1 MASFTIIF
9 DVDKNSPTYGKWLF
23 TDTTDYNALGWVT
36 GIANRV
42 GWFTISFPNGNSYS
56 GSQTNFDL
64 GNNQTINNSISIPQD
79 ANGNW
84 LQGTYTFTLNLFTT
98 ETVANPISVSTITYK
113 YCPPFKFG
121 LGDEGTI
128 STQTD
133 CFQYRLGVTDKT
145 NYGTPTTKTELIT
158 LYPPQPLIDNST
170 ATVVTSNSSSLLYVF
185 GYTGT
190 YVATVDTLVTYVNG
204 NVTVSGR
211 VTADKEISV
220 QCSLNICNLIAC
232 YNDKLRKLTH
242 QISKGGYLESVDN
255 ALKTD
260 MLMASFYLLAY
271 KENAACGNYD
281 RATDDYNKLA
291 KVLNCDCNCGDKNK
305 ISDDIRL
312 VNPNFDTTIA
322 QVYNVIGQGSITVT
336 SNTVGN
342 TTTFTV
348 SLSQV
353 LINLINSN
361 ASSITTIEGDIT
373 TIQGDILALQNAV
386 NNIDSFN
393 QVEYSLYNQSVPNT
407 GILTVMAQYT
417 EPINGL
423 GNNDELEMIVEYLLT
438 PSLSTLSNR
447 SANIRINGTAVAGL
461 PTPNSF
467 SNQGESLTLKL
478 LIKKQSDVLVSFSAE
493 YYWALPK
500 TIIFG
505 IGEVQVWKKTTG
517 QIAVPSLSANT
528 LVLSSQAIENGTS
541 DFRLNFATVKKYT
554 A

>member
-23 TDTTDYNALGWVT
+23 TDTTDYAALGWNV
-36 GIANRV
+36 NDVV
-42 GWFTISFPNGNSYS
+42 GWFTINFPNGNGYS
-56 GSQTNFDL
+56 GSQSSPDISV
-64 GNNQTINNSISIPQD
+64 GNGSNNSISIPQD
-79 ANGNW
+79 ANSQW
-84 LQGTYTFTLNLFTT
+84 LQGTYNFTLNLFNSALNQTINT
-98 ETVANPISVSTITYK
+98 AISYK

-158 LYPPQPLIDNST
+158 LYPPQPLIDNNT
-170 ATVVTSNSSSLLYVF
+170 AVAVTSNSSSLLYVF

-190 YVATVDTLVTYVNG
+190 YVATADTLVTYVSG

-281 RATDDYNKLA
+281 KATDDYNKLA

-312 VNPNFDTTIA
+312 VNPNFDITIA

-342 TTTFTV
+342 TTTFTA

-393 QVEYSLYNQSVPNT
+393 QVVASFFNVSCSGLLAQRSAY
-407 GILTVMAQYT
+407 TVAAG
-417 EPINGL
+417 ELANG
-423 GNNDELEMIVEYLLT
+423 DELELVSEFT
-438 PSLSTLSNR
+438 R
-447 SANIRINGTAVAGL
+447 SAGVIGASLDLRIAGTTV
-461 PTPNSF
+461 SF
-467 SNQGESLTLKL
+467 PPLFSYCLQGQSLFTRLFV
-478 LIKKQSDVLVSFSAE
+478 KKQNNTTIRYTVE
-493 YYWALPK
+493 IYWSLPK
-500 TIIFG
+500 VSRFG
-505 IGEVQVWKKTTG
+505 ANEVQVDRKLTDVIT
-517 QIAVPSLSANT
+517 VPDLSSNT
-528 LVLSSQAIENGTS
+528 LTIECRAGDSNAPS
-541 DFRLNFATVKKYT
+541 NFIMNYATVKKYT
-554 A
+554 V

>member
-1 MASFTIIF
+1 MPSFTIIF
-9 DVDKNSPTYGKWLF
+9 DVDKNSATYGKWLF
-23 TDTTDYNALGWVT
+23 TDTTNYATDPDTAGWNV
-36 GIANRV
+36 ANV
-42 GWFTISFPNGNSYS
+42 IGWFNISYPNGNGYT
-56 GSQTNFDL
+56 GSQSNPDL
-64 GNNQTINNSISIPQD
+64 VGNGTDNAIPIPQD
-79 ANGNW
+79 ANGVW
-84 LQGTYTFTLNLFTT
+84 LNGTYTFVLNLF
-98 ETVANPISVSTITYK
+98 ETNLSQSTQATITYK

-128 STQTD
+128 ATTTD
-133 CFQYRLGVTDKT
+133 CFQYKLNVLDKT

-158 LYPPQPLIDNST
+158 LYPPQPLIDNGD

-190 YVATVDTLVTYVNG
+190 YVATTDTLVTYVQG

-232 YNDKLRKLTH
+232 YNEKLRKLTH
-242 QISKGGYLESVDN
+242 QVAKGGYLESVDN

-260 MLMASFYLLAY
+260 MLLASFYLLAY

-291 KVLNCDCNCGDKNK
+291 KLLGCDCGCGDVNK

-312 VNPNFDTTIA
+312 VNPNFDTNIA
-322 QVYNVIGQGSITVT
+322 TVYNVIGQGSITVT

-348 SLSQV
+348 TLSQS
-353 LINLINSN
+353 LINTINGNTS
-361 ASSITTIEGDIT
+361 DIAT
-373 TIQGDILALQNAV
+373 LQGDVATLQGDVSALQAAV
-386 NNIDSFN
+386 AGIDTLQ
-393 QVEYSLYNQSVPNT
+393 QVVYSLYNQAVPET
-407 GILTVMAQYT
+407 SILTVMAQYT
-417 EPINGL
+417 ATTGSL
-423 GNNDELEMIVEYLLT
+423 GNGDELEMIVEYLLT
-438 PSLSTLSNR
+438 PSLSSLSHR
-447 SANIRINGTAVAGL
+447 AANIRINGTVIAGL

-467 SNQGESLTLKL
+467 SNQGEVLTLKL
-478 LIKKQSDVLVSFSAE
+478 TVKKQSNTLVSFSAE

-500 TIIFG
+500 TLSFG

-517 QIAVPSLSANT
+517 QLSVPDLSANT
-528 LVLSSQAIENGTS
+528 LVLSSQAIETGTS
-541 DFRLNFATVKKYT
+541 DFSLNYATVKKYT
-554 A
+554 V

>member
-23 TDTTDYNALGWVT
+23 TDTTDYTALGWNINDV
-36 GIANRV
+36 V
-42 GWFTISFPNGNSYS
+42 GWFTINYPNGNGYS
-56 GSQTNFDL
+56 GSQLTPDISV
-64 GNNQTINNSISIPQD
+64 GNGSNNSISIPQD
-79 ANGNW
+79 ANGQW
-84 LQGTYTFTLNLFTT
+84 LQGTYSFTLNLFNLALTQTINTT
-98 ETVANPISVSTITYK
+98 ISYK

-128 STQTD
+128 SAQTD
-133 CFQYRLGVTDKT
+133 CFQYRLGITNKT

-158 LYPPQPLIDNST
+158 LYPPQPLIDNNT
-170 ATVVTSNSSSLLYVF
+170 ATAVTSNSSSLLYVF

-190 YVATVDTLVTYVNG
+190 YVATVNTLVAYVSG

-281 RATDDYNKLA
+281 KATDDYNKLA

-312 VNPNFDTTIA
+312 VNPSFNTLIA
-322 QVYNVIGQGSITVT
+322 QVYAAIGQGAVQVT
-336 SNTVGN
+336 TNTVGN
-342 TTTFTV
+342 ATTFTIT
-348 SLSQV
+348 LTPTI
-353 LINLINSN
+353 INLINSN

-373 TIQGDILALQNAV
+373 TIQGDILSLQNSVAA
-386 NNIDSFN
+386 IDSYN
-393 QVEYSLYNQSVPNT
+393 QVVYSLYNQDVPDNNV
-407 GILTVMAQYT
+407 LTVMAQYT
-417 EPINGL
+417 EAVGGL
-423 GNNDELEMIVEYLLT
+423 ADGDELEIICQYSYT
-438 PSLSTLSNR
+438 PSLSLPGVR
-447 SANIRINGTAVAGL
+447 LADLRIGSAVIIGL
-461 PTPNSF
+461 TNPNSY
-467 SNQGESLTLKL
+467 SNQGEALTLKML
-478 LIKKQSDVLVSFSAE
+478 VKRQSNVLVSYSAE

-500 TIIFG
+500 TITFG
-505 IGEVQVWKKTTG
+505 AGEVQVFKSTNG
-517 QIAVPSLSANT
+517 QLGVFNLDTNT
-528 LVLSSQAIENGTS
+528 LVLTSQARSNSQS
-541 DFRLNFATVKKYT
+541 DFTLLFATVKKYT

>member
-23 TDTTDYNALGWVT
+23 TDTTDYAALGWT
-36 GIANRV
+36 NGIANRV
-42 GWFTISFPNGNSYS
+42 GWFTINFPNGNSYS
-56 GSQTNFDL
+56 GSQTNPDL
-64 GNNQTINNSISIPQD
+64 GNGQTINNSISIPQD

-98 ETVANPISVSTITYK
+98 DPVLNPTSVGTITYK

-121 LGDEGTI
+121 LGDEGSI

-133 CFQYRLGVTDKT
+133 CFQYRLGITDKT
-145 NYGTPTTKTELIT
+145 HYGTPTTKTELIT
-158 LYPPQPLIDNST
+158 LYPPQPLIDNNT
-170 ATVVTSNSSSLLYVF
+170 ATAVTSNSSSLLYVF

-190 YVATVDTLVTYVNG
+190 YVATVDTLLTYLTTFTNG
-204 NVTVSGR
+204 SVTVTGR

-291 KVLNCDCNCGDKNK
+291 KVLNCDCNCGDKNA

-312 VNPNFDTTIA
+312 VNPSFNTSIA
-322 QVYNVIGQGSITVT
+322 QIYNAIGQGAVQVT
-336 SNTVGN
+336 TNTVGN
-342 TTTFTV
+342 NTTFTIT
-348 SLSQV
+348 LSQT

-373 TIQGDILALQNAV
+373 LLTARVDALEANVTTLQSLVPVLLYSDTTVSGTANTSGDQFLKTYTLQAGTLGVDGDIIEVQMTARKNSDARINMFLRIGGETVFSSLDISPSLINTISSIVRISDSSQFCITNGTIGGQPNVQTILRIVNSVSARKNTSVNLTNNQNIEIRFVKPSGNFTV
-386 NNIDSFN
+386 NEV
-393 QVEYSLYNQSVPNT
+393 QCL
-407 GILTVMAQYT
+407 
-417 EPINGL
+417 
-423 GNNDELEMIVEYLLT
+423 LLT
-438 PSLSTLSNR
+438 
-447 SANIRINGTAVAGL
+447 
-461 PTPNSF
+461 
-467 SNQGESLTLKL
+467 
-478 LIKKQSDVLVSFSAE
+478 IKH
-493 YYWALPK
+493 Y
-500 TIIFG
+500 
-505 IGEVQVWKKTTG
+505 KK
-517 QIAVPSLSANT
+517 
-528 LVLSSQAIENGTS
+528 
-541 DFRLNFATVKKYT
+541 
-554 A
+554 